1 MRLKLIL
8 RVLVMVAIVTPV
20 CGQQTVEEWL
30 AEGRIHLN
38 QGKYDKAVTA
48 TDEVIELD
56 PGGALSW
63 AGKSSALYGGTMI
76 AFNEG
81 VFDEAMRASDEA
93 MRAFDEAMRAFDEAM
108 RAFDEAMRAFDEAM
122 RAFDEAMRAF
132 DEAMECYEKAFKIYS
147 DWHDRLVSDVAR
159 E

>member
-1 MRLKLIL
+1 MRLKPIL

-30 AEGRIHLN
+30 AEGRMHLN

-81 VFDEAMRASDEA
+81 IFDEAMRAIDEA
-93 MRAFDEAMRAFDEAM
+93 MRAS
-108 RAFDEAMRAFDEAM
+108 
-122 RAFDEAMRAF
+122 DEAMRAF

>member
-81 VFDEAMRASDEA
+81 VFDET
-93 MRAFDEAMRAFDEAM
+93 
-108 RAFDEAMRAFDEAM
+108 M

>member
-63 AGKSSALYGGTMI
+63 AGKSSALYGGNMI

-81 VFDEAMRASDEA
+81 VFDET
-93 MRAFDEAMRAFDEAM
+93 
-108 RAFDEAMRAFDEAM
+108 MRAFDEAM